1 MSDNLKKLVE
11 LLEDAHNLHAQDQAA
26 GAIDA
31 LGAVIHFL
39 KCEGATEAQTLPLV
53 WLGYHFATFKTK
65 EPGNVKPL
73 FIAGREGIAAA
84 AIDALM
90 ETGLTEKAASDEVSK
105 ATGSAK
111 AGKQLR
117 DWRKNI
123 RQNKTRFEAREQYD
137 KARQAMRTQRE
148 THFAGVSDAFWRK
161 TVLAIVAESYGLK
174 KA

>member
-1 MSDNLKKLVE
+1 MDA
-11 LLEDAHNLHAQDQAA
+11 LEILFARLDKARIRHAQDRNE
-26 GAIDA
+26 GGIDA
-31 LGAVIHFL
+31 LAAVIEYL
-39 KCEGATEAQTLPLV
+39 REVGATPGQTLALN
-53 WLGYHFATFKTK
+53 WLGHEFTTK

-73 FIAGREGIAAA
+73 VDAGQEAIAAA

-90 ETGLTEKAASDEVSK
+90 ESGLTEKAASDEVSK
-105 ATGSAK
+105 AMGGAK
-111 AGKQLR
+111 TGKQLR

-161 TVLAIVAESYGLK
+161 TVLAIVADSYGLK

>member
-1 MSDNLKKLVE
+1 MSDNQNKLME
-11 LLEDAHNLHAQDQAA
+11 RLEAARNLHAQDQAA
-26 GAIDA
+26 GALDA

-39 KCEGATEAQTLPLV
+39 KCEGATEAQTLPLM
-53 WLGYHFATFKTK
+53 WLAHQFQTK

-90 ETGLTEKAASDEVSK
+90 ESGLTEKAASDEVSK
-105 ATGSAK
+105 AMGGAK
-111 AGKQLR
+111 TGKQLR
-117 DWRKNI
+117 DWRGNVREGKS
-123 RQNKTRFEAREQYD
+123 RAEAQEQYD
-137 KARQAMRTQRE
+137 KARQTMRTLRK

-161 TVLAIVAESYGLK
+161 GVLAMVADSYGLK